1 MAKKATATET
11 KKVATIKSSDCII
24 RPILTEESM
33 NNMQNLN
40 KITVEVAKTS
50 NKIEIKNAFEALFG
64 VKVKQ
69 VNTSHVSGRSKR
81 VGRYSG
87 TTSSYKKAIIT
98 LAEGQSLDLL
108 KNSDK

>member
-1 MAKKATATET
+1 MAKKTAATET
-11 KKVATIKSSDCII
+11 KKVATIKNSDCII
-24 RPILTEESM
+24 RPVLTEETM

-40 KITVEVAKTS
+40 KITVEVLKTS

-69 VNTSHVSGRSKR
+69 VNTSNVRGRSKR
-81 VGRYSG
+81 VGKYSG
-87 TTSSYKKAIIT
+87 VTSSYKKAVIT

-108 KNSDK
+108 KNKE

>member
-1 MAKKATATET
+1 MAKKTTATT
-11 KKVATIKSSDCII
+11 TTKVATIKSCDCII

-40 KITVEVAKTS
+40 KITVEVMKGS
-50 NKIEIKNAFEALFG
+50 NKIEIKNAFESLFG

-69 VNTSHVSGRSKR
+69 VNTSNVRGKSKR
-81 VGRYSG
+81 VGKYSG
-87 TTSSYKKAIIT
+87 LTSSYKKAVIT

>member
-1 MAKKATATET
+1 MAKKATATEA

-40 KITVEVAKTS
+40 KITVEVLKTS
-50 NKIEIKNAFEALFG
+50 NKVEIKDAFEALFG
-64 VKVKQ
+64 VMVKQ
-69 VNTSHVSGRSKR
+69 VNTSNVRGKDKR

-108 KNSDK
+108 KSKE

>member
-1 MAKKATATET
+1 MAKKKETTKVVKAATA
-11 KKVATIKSSDCII
+11 KSCDCII
-24 RPILTEESM
+24 RPILTEETM
-33 NNMQNLN
+33 TNMQTLN
-40 KITVEVAKTS
+40 KITVEVSKSS
-50 NKIEIKNAFEALFG
+50 NKVEIKNAFESIFG

-69 VNTSHVSGRSKR
+69 VNTSHVRGRSKR

-108 KNSDK
+108 KDNQ

>member
-11 KKVATIKSSDCII
+11 KKVATIKNSDCII
-24 RPILTEESM
+24 RPSLTDESM

-40 KITVEVAKTS
+40 KITVEVLKTS
-50 NKIEIKNAFEALFG
+50 NKIEIKNSFEALFG

-69 VNTSHVSGRSKR
+69 VNTSNVRGRSKR

-87 TTSSYKKAIIT
+87 TTSSYKKAVIT

-108 KNSDK
+108 KENNK

>member
-1 MAKKATATET
+1 MAKKKEAA
-11 KKVATIKSSDCII
+11 KVVKAATIKSSDCII
-24 RPILTEESM
+24 RPILTEETMS
-33 NNMQNLN
+33 NMQNLN
-40 KITVEVAKTS
+40 KITVEVLKTS
-50 NKIEIKNAFEALFG
+50 NKIEIKNAFESIFG

-69 VNTSHVSGRSKR
+69 VNTSHVRGRSKR

-108 KNSDK
+108 KDNQ

>member
-1 MAKKATATET
+1 MAKKKEATKVVKAATA
-11 KKVATIKSSDCII
+11 KSCDCII

-40 KITVEVAKTS
+40 KITVEVLKGS
-50 NKIEIKNAFEALFG
+50 NKIEIKNAFESLFG

-69 VNTSHVSGRSKR
+69 VNTSHVRGRSKR

-108 KNSDK
+108 KDNQ

>member
-1 MAKKATATET
+1 MAKKATATEA
-11 KKVATIKSSDCII
+11 KKVASIKSCDCIV
-24 RPILTEESM
+24 RPILTEETM

-40 KITVEVAKTS
+40 KITVEVLKDS
-50 NKIEIKNAFEALFG
+50 NKVEIKNAFEALFG

-69 VNTSHVSGRSKR
+69 VNTSYVRGRSKR

-108 KNSDK
+108 KNKE

>member
-1 MAKKATATET
+1 MAKQSTATES
-11 KKVATIKSSDCII
+11 KKVATVKNADCII

-40 KITVEVAKTS
+40 KITVEVLKTS
-50 NKIEIKNAFEALFG
+50 NKIEIKNSFEALFG

-69 VNTSHVSGRSKR
+69 VNTSNVRGRSKR

-87 TTSSYKKAIIT
+87 ATSSYKKAVIT